1 MKVLTGAI
9 GDLRV
14 VAFKMEIRDCGLRE
28 RGEGIGER
36 GEGIGDRGEGIG
48 G

>member
-14 VAFKMEIRDCGLRE
+14 VAFMMAIRDCGLRD
-28 RGEGIGER
+28 RVEGIGEG
-36 GEGIGDRGEGIG
+36 GEG
-48 G
+48 